1 MIRLDDPGLLRGCRA
16 CFGALNS
23 GFPHMRQHTYK
34 YHNSVSFCI
43 ILITHFAVYSIVH
56 NMSLLGFEII
66 PLTPDEDDS
75 SYNHASDEPSEENT
89 VHCNWIDDNECVE
102 NLFQI
107 VPLMPEESCIDE
119 NNHIQTHIKLF
130 FEELGYLT
138 EEPEPIDPTRD
149 YDAEARQMLEERAR
163 TRQKHIQLSR
173 SPSLCYSGIS
183 SISSSHN
190 DYQHLHDVRSPLY
203 MGQIGRQ
210 QQHHHTAH
218 VSSSSSSS
226 SSNNAASHY
235 ISLSSS
241 PSQPYSHNQSSSR
254 LPSSCVQ
261 AHLQHHL
268 HRPPQHIPHV

>member
-1 MIRLDDPGLLRGCRA
+1 MSFLGL
-16 CFGALNS
+16 
-23 GFPHMRQHTYK
+23 
-34 YHNSVSFCI
+34 
-43 ILITHFAVYSIVH
+43 
-56 NMSLLGFEII
+56 EII

-75 SYNHASDEPSEENT
+75 SYNHTSDEHSQETT

-107 VPLMPEESCIDE
+107 VPLMPEESTIDE

-149 YDAEARQMLEERAR
+149 YDAEAQQMLEERAR
-163 TRQKHIQLSR
+163 TRQKHIHLSR

-203 MGQIGRQ
+203 MGQIG
-210 QQHHHTAH
+210 QQHHRNTTF
-218 VSSSSSSS
+218 VSS
-226 SSNNAASHY
+226 SSNNTAY

-241 PSQPYSHNQSSSR
+241 SPAQSYSHSQPSSR